1 MVMRFKILMGVSRV
15 FAAAAVASMLL
26 AGTVSAQSPSA
37 AIQGQLADGDIAVIQ
52 NLDTGFS
59 REAKPNAK
67 GKFQIRN
74 LPTGTFSI
82 TVKHPDGT
90 IGESRVVTLRAGMTA
105 RFP

>member
-1 MVMRFKILMGVSRV
+1 MLMRFNILMGAPRI

-37 AIQGQLADGDIAVIQ
+37 AIQGQLAPGEAAVIQ
-52 NLDTGFS
+52 NLDIGFS

-67 GKFQIRN
+67 GKFLIRN

-82 TVKHPDGT
+82 TVKNPDGSV
-90 IGESRVVTLRAGMTA
+90 GLSRVVTLSVGMTA

>member
-1 MVMRFKILMGVSRV
+1 MRFKILMGVSRIL
-15 FAAAAVASMLL
+15 AAAAVASILL

-37 AIQGQLADGDIAVIQ
+37 AIQGQLAPGEVAVIQ

-59 REAKPNAK
+59 REVKPNAK

-74 LPTGTFSI
+74 LPTGTFSV
-82 TVKHPDGT
+82 TVKNADGS
-90 IGESRVVTLRAGMTA
+90 IGLSRLVTLRVGMTA